1 MTTTALHY
9 SASIATPCSR
19 WPALSAWPICIGL
32 VSGLSCVG
40 VRFCF
45 LALQCIFVQH
55 SGPLPAVAA
64 TLLPIRRMLT
74 PACGGLLAMLVL
86 KAARHVCGWV
96 DPVDYVEAVRF
107 RGGRIPFLTTAWRTA
122 SSACSIASGAAVG
135 REGSMIQFSAAIS
148 SWLAERFPVLRFGVS
163 RQVACGVAAGVA
175 AAYQAP
181 IAGAFFS
188 LEIVLGEWRWPD
200 LLPVMMASFM
210 SWFATRQL
218 VGTGYLFPAMDAT
231 GFLKQDMWA
240 LPLAVIL
247 GLAGPAYQAL
257 LRSQTFAARL
267 PLPLLWGGLAVG
279 LASLLA
285 PAVWG
290 NGDVALS
297 EALRTPATAAVG
309 TVLILRLIATTICVA
324 AGTVGGVFTP
334 TLFAG
339 AAAGAIFAHL
349 VHAPHPVL
357 LAVVGMGAF
366 LAAVTHAPLMASF
379 MIVELTGA
387 WHALPIAIILNLLAC
402 FISRRLSPHRST
414 ISLVQRLQIPCRRV

>member
-1 MTTTALHY
+1 MTTTTLRYPA
-9 SASIATPCSR
+9 AAATRSSH
-19 WPALSAWPICIGL
+19 WLALSAWAICIGL
-32 VSGLSCVG
+32 ASGFSCIG

-45 LALQCIFVQH
+45 LALQWIFVQH
-55 SGPLPAVAA
+55 GGTLPAAA
-64 TLLPIRRMLT
+64 AALSPLHRMLT

-86 KAARHVCGWV
+86 RAGRHYSGPA

-107 RGGRIPFLTTAWRTA
+107 RDGQIPLLSTVWRTA
-122 SSACSIASGAAVG
+122 SSACSIATGAAVG
-135 REGSMIQFSAAIS
+135 REGSMIQFAAAIS
-148 SWLAERFPVLRFGVS
+148 SWLAERFPVLRFSIS
-163 RQVACGVAAGVA
+163 RQVACGVAAAVS

-200 LLPVMMASFM
+200 FLPIMLASFM

-218 VGTGYLFPAMDAT
+218 VGTGFLFPAMDVS
-231 GFLKQDMWA
+231 GFLKQDLWA
-240 LPLAVIL
+240 LPLALIL
-247 GLAGPAYQAL
+247 ALAGPAYQAL
-257 LRSQTFAARL
+257 LRRLRFTARL

-297 EALRTPATAAVG
+297 EALRTPATAAIG
-309 TVLILRLIATTICVA
+309 TVLILRLIATTVCVG

-349 VHAPHPVL
+349 VNAPHPVL
-357 LAVVGMGAF
+357 LVVVGMGAF

-387 WHALPIAIILNLLAC
+387 WHALPIAIMLNLLAC
-402 FISRRLSPHRST
+402 FISRRLSPRSLYHIAGPT
-414 ISLVQRLQIPCRRV
+414 PTDCLP